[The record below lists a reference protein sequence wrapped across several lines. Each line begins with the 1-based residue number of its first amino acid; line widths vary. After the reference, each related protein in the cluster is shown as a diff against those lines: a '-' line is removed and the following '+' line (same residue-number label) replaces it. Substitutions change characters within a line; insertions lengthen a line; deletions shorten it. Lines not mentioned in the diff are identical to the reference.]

1 MSKWSPS
8 ERKKRSE
15 KCKNPKGF
23 TMKQF
28 CKNLKTKSKKGERD
42 NNVSSPTRKKRESPT
57 RKKRESP
64 TRKKRES
71 PKKKEFLFNKENPK
85 KSFDVYIDKNP
96 KDTIP
101 IKYKTLSD
109 VKSTIKKLERLYKEG
124 KYPHRRIKQVAMIM
138 MVRLRVMNGKQSE
151 TSLAERYHEFLTK
164 RTKTKGEDERK
175 KLTFKV
181 Q

>member
-1 MSKWSPS
+1 MGKWSPS
-8 ERKKRSE
+8 ERKKRAE

-42 NNVSSPTRKKRESPT
+42 NNISSPS
-57 RKKRESP
+57 
-64 TRKKRES
+64 RKKRES

-96 KDTIP
+96 NDTIP

-109 VKSTIKKLERLYKEG
+109 VKSTIRKLERLYKEG

-138 MVRLRVMNGKQSE
+138 MVRLRVMEGKEEE
-151 TSLAERYHEFLTK
+151 TRLAERYHTFLGD
-164 RTKTKGEDERK
+164 RTKTKEEEARK
-175 KLTFKV
+175 KMRFKI
-181 Q
+181 

>member
-42 NNVSSPTRKKRESPT
+42 NNVSSPTRKKRESP
-57 RKKRESP
+57 
-64 TRKKRES
+64 
-71 PKKKEFLFNKENPK
+71 KKKEFLFNKENPK

-109 VKSTIKKLERLYKEG
+109 VKSTIRKLERLYKEG

-138 MVRLRVMNGKQSE
+138 MVRLRAMEGKEEE
-151 TSLAERYHEFLTK
+151 TRLAERYHTFLGD
-164 RTKTKGEDERK
+164 RTKTKGEEARK
-175 KLTFKV
+175 KMRFKI
-181 Q
+181 